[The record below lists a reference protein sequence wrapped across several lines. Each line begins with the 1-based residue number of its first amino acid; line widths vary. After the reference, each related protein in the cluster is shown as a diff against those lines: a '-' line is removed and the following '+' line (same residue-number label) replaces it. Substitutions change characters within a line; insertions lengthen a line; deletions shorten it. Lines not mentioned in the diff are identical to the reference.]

1 MSTAAIIGI
10 KRGRTIRSI
19 YCHND
24 GDLFGVGVI
33 LDHEYNYESRIE
45 KLIEGGDI
53 SSLGILL
60 IPHPLI

>member
-24 GDLFGVGVI
+24 GDLFGVGVV
-33 LDHEYNYESRIE
+33 LDHEYDYEVKIE
-45 KLIEGGDI
+45 ELIKGGDI
-53 SSLGILL
+53 SSLGIMLTPRS
-60 IPHPLI
+60 IV

>member
-24 GDLFGVGVI
+24 GDLFGVGGS
-33 LDHEYNYESRIE
+33 Y
-45 KLIEGGDI
+45 LIM
-53 SSLGILL
+53 STTTNLK
-60 IPHPLI
+60 

>member
-24 GDLFGVGVI
+24 GDLFGVGS
-33 LDHEYNYESRIE
+33 Y
-45 KLIEGGDI
+45 LIMSTI
-53 SSLGILL
+53 TNLK
-60 IPHPLI
+60 